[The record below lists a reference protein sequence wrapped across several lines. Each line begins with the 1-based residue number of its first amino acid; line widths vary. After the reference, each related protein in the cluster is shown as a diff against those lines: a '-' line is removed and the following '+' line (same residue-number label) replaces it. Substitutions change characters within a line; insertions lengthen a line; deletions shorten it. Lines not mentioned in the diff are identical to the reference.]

1 MEIVMISEL
10 IKKTR
15 SYRRFD
21 KNREVTKEELY
32 EMVESARCSGSAA
45 NRQRIRFVLVNDK
58 ATCDE
63 IFPNVAFAGYLKE
76 WSGPSLT
83 ERPMA
88 YIVMMCT
95 ESEID
100 VSLAM
105 DMGIAAQSILL
116 TATELGLG
124 GCMIRSF
131 KKSKIEAILNR
142 NGYNAA
148 FVIALGAPTE
158 NVYLTDVRD
167 GDIKYFRDE
176 NDHHAVPK
184 FSLDELII

>member
-1 MEIVMISEL
+1 MISEL

-21 KNREVTKEELY
+21 AKRAVTVEELR
-32 EMVESARCSGSAA
+32 EMVEAARCSGSAA

-58 ATCDE
+58 PTCDK

-76 WSGPSLT
+76 WAGPTET

-88 YIVMMCT
+88 YIVMMCK
-95 ESEID
+95 ENEID
-100 VSLAM
+100 TGLAM

-116 TATELGLG
+116 TATEMGLG
-124 GCMIRSF
+124 GCMIKSF
-131 KKSKIEAILNR
+131 KKAKIEDVLGR
-142 NGYNAA
+142 CGYNAA

-158 NVYLTDVRD
+158 KVYLTSVKD

-176 NDHHAVPK
+176 NDDHVVPK

>member
-1 MEIVMISEL
+1 MVSEL

-21 KNREVTKEELY
+21 SKREVSRDELY
-32 EMVESARCSGSAA
+32 EMVEAARCSGSAA
-45 NRQRIRFVLVNDK
+45 NRQRIRFSLVNDK
-58 ATCDE
+58 ATCDK

-76 WSGPSLT
+76 WAGPAPD

-88 YIVMMCT
+88 YIVMMCR
-95 ESEID
+95 EEEID

-116 TATELGLG
+116 TATEMGLG

-131 KKSKIEAILNR
+131 KKAKIEEILGKS
-142 NGYNAA
+142 GYNAA

-158 NVYLTDVRD
+158 RVYLTSVKD

-176 NDHHAVPK
+176 NDDHAVPK

>member
-1 MEIVMISEL
+1 MFMISEL

-21 KNREVTKEELY
+21 AKREVSVDELR
-32 EMVESARCSGSAA
+32 EMVEAARCSGSAA
-45 NRQRIRFVLVNDK
+45 NRQRIRFALVNDK
-58 ATCDE
+58 ATCDK

-76 WSGPSLT
+76 WAGPAPT

-88 YIVMMCT
+88 YIIMMCKDD
-95 ESEID
+95 EID
-100 VSLAM
+100 ISLAM

-116 TATELGLG
+116 TATEMGLG

-131 KKSKIEAILNR
+131 KKAKIEAILGKC
-142 NGYNAA
+142 GYNAA

-158 NVYLTDVRD
+158 KVYLTSVRD

-176 NDHHAVPK
+176 NDDHAVPK
-184 FSLDELII
+184 YSLDELII